1 MKGEHLVGK
10 VMITGGGTGLGR
22 ALAHRYA
29 KAGHTI
35 YLLGRTENQL
45 SLVVKEISEN
55 GGTAESIICDVTE
68 PASVD
73 EAVRQMDELD
83 ILINNAG
90 VGYFGN
96 LSSLTTSQLENM
108 LDTNVK
114 GTILMTK
121 AAVPFLIKANGRVLN
136 IISTAGLRGKVNEA
150 AYCASK
156 FAVRGF
162 TESLQKEWAETGI
175 TATAVY
181 MGGMNTP
188 FWDNSDHVTDP
199 DRLKHPE
206 VVAEHIFQEDDG
218 REQIKVDS

>member
-1 MKGEHLVGK
+1 MGK